1 MLLRTKSL
9 SISGALRLWVLCK
22 ALDQRGSGKITRK
35 ALHGYLNSLQV
46 PVRTQYRWLRTAL
59 DSGFITEAQ
68 NRGEQVFIL
77 AGLERVA
84 RINGLDEVGRRPVEV
99 PAQKIVRPGW
109 INTVWLAFL
118 TTQSPQLS
126 RETLEEMTG
135 VERHRQVAYERG
147 QPIEKRR
154 NFVLGGTADH
164 YLVEIDNS
172 RFGTNTFIHTPSER
186 VAHRLPDERLVRSNL
201 VKQLPRGRCRKVNVR
216 LRTNSCSMARVNR
229 PQSIRLFYPDR
240 PSAERAA
247 RKIATLDLPGIDQVY
262 YPAATTSHGRIW
274 ETVTIS
280 HESHLDDMD

>member
-1 MLLRTKSL
+1 MIIKEDLLGFLDYLLVPARTRSRWIRAAIDHGFL
-9 SISGALRLWVLCK
+9 AEAISG
-22 ALDQRGSGKITRK
+22 
-35 ALHGYLNSLQV
+35 
-46 PVRTQYRWLRTAL
+46 
-59 DSGFITEAQ
+59 
-68 NRGEQVFIL
+68 GEQVFFL

-118 TTQSPQLS
+118 TTQSPRLS

-135 VERHRQVAYERG
+135 IERHRQVAYERG

-164 YLVEIDNS
+164 YRGELDNS

-216 LRTNSCSMARVNR
+216 LRMNSCSMARVNR
-229 PQSIRLFYPDR
+229 PQKKRLYYPDR
-240 PSAERAA
+240 PSAERAV

-262 YPAATTSHGRIW
+262 HPVETTSHGRIW
-274 ETVTIS
+274 EAVAIS
-280 HESHLDDMD
+280 HER